1 MLLVLT
7 AFQTFQLPYKLIS
20 GTNFSLL
27 TKNQIMPDTNN
38 TEETK
43 EQIKKRKDTPEN
55 VKAAHE
61 QADKDI
67 AEDADLSIH
76 SPNDDLD
83 EAETARLG
91 DDKNDLG
98 GRI

>member
-1 MLLVLT
+1 
-7 AFQTFQLPYKLIS
+7 
-20 GTNFSLL
+20 
-27 TKNQIMPDTNN
+27 MPDTNN

-55 VKAAHE
+55 VDAAHV
-61 QADKDI
+61 QAEKDI
-67 AEDADLSIH
+67 AQDADLSIH

-83 EAETARLG
+83 EGETARLG

>member
-1 MLLVLT
+1 
-7 AFQTFQLPYKLIS
+7 
-20 GTNFSLL
+20 
-27 TKNQIMPDTNN
+27 MPDTNN
-38 TEETK
+38 SEETK
-43 EQIKKRKDTPEN
+43 EQIKKRQDTPEK
-55 VKAAHE
+55 VQSAHE
-61 QADKDI
+61 QAEKDI
-67 AEDADLSIH
+67 AQDADLSIH

>member
-1 MLLVLT
+1 
-7 AFQTFQLPYKLIS
+7 
-20 GTNFSLL
+20 
-27 TKNQIMPDTNN
+27 MPDTNN
-38 TEETK
+38 SEETK
-43 EQIKKRKDTPEN
+43 EQIKKRQDTPEK
-55 VKAAHE
+55 VQAAHE
-61 QADKDI
+61 QAEKDI
-67 AEDADLSIH
+67 AQDADLSIH

>member
-1 MLLVLT
+1 
-7 AFQTFQLPYKLIS
+7 
-20 GTNFSLL
+20 
-27 TKNQIMPDTNN
+27 MPDTNN

-43 EQIKKRKDTPEN
+43 EQIKKRQDSPES
-55 VKAAHE
+55 VEAAHI
-61 QADKDI
+61 QAEKDI
-67 AEDADLSIH
+67 AQDADLSIH

>member
-1 MLLVLT
+1 
-7 AFQTFQLPYKLIS
+7 
-20 GTNFSLL
+20 
-27 TKNQIMPDTNN
+27 MPDINN

-43 EQIKKRKDTPEN
+43 EQIKKRQDAPEK
-55 VKAAHE
+55 VEAAHE
-61 QADKDI
+61 QAEKDI
-67 AEDADLSIH
+67 ASDPDFSAH

-83 EAETARLG
+83 EGETARLG